1 MAEKKLERW
10 QVKDS
15 IRVFDHRWAKV
26 RRDSCILPDGSEID
40 DYYYWEGGDFAQV
53 FALTAESKVIL
64 VRQYKHGIREIVLEL
79 PAGMIE
85 SADAD
90 PLITARREL
99 LEETGFEAKT
109 WQSLGVLH
117 VSSAKA
123 TTRAYPFLA
132 QIAQW
137 IRSPSLD
144 DDEDI
149 QVIFCSIPE
158 LLDLIAEGSIRDANS
173 IATCFKALQAL
184 KPI

>member
-1 MAEKKLERW
+1 MVERKLEKW

-15 IRVFDHRWAKV
+15 LRVLDHHWAKV
-26 RRDSCILPDGSEID
+26 RRDKCILPDGSEID

-53 FALTAESKVIL
+53 FALTSERQVIL
-64 VRQYKHGIREIVLEL
+64 VRQYKHGVKEIVLEL

-85 SADAD
+85 AADAS
-90 PLITARREL
+90 PLAAAQREL
-99 LEETGFEAKT
+99 LEETGFGASG

-137 IRSPSLD
+137 VRSPRLD
-144 DDEDI
+144 DEEDI
-149 QVIFCSIPE
+149 QVILSSVPE
-158 LLDLIAEGSIRDANS
+158 VLDLITRGLIRDANS
-173 IATCFKALQAL
+173 IATCFLALQAL
-184 KPI
+184 EHI